1 MHFHSDTAI
10 CTPLLPPPHISNL
23 WWLSVLQPL
32 VPPSRTIQTPPLG
45 PAMVSAIWC
54 VRVHFSTVLYPHAPP
69 GLTITFWRIHILSST
84 VIRPLALAWSDNH
97 ISPLSG
103 HIGPSTAISWSDH
116 SPSPLSDAYR
126 LTPPLWSNIRHPP
139 GLTITHLHSLN
150 VDSCTV
156 LGPPQ
161 STCMLLV

>member
-1 MHFHSDTAI
+1 VYSNHLY
-10 CTPLLPPPHISNL
+10 LLVGPYKLHP
-23 WWLSVLQPL
+23 WVQPWS
-32 VPPSRTIQTPPLG
+32 PPSGVYGCTSSLSSIHL
-45 PAMVSAIWC
+45 
-54 VRVHFSTVLYPHAPP
+54 HPP

-116 SPSPLSDAYR
+116 SPSPLCDAYR